1 MIHVLT
7 FATHA
12 EGNFNN
18 MINNN
23 YGMKIK
29 VLGWG
34 KKWTG
39 FRMKNEYIY
48 NYIEK
53 LNDDDIV
60 IVLDGFDVHINGYLE
75 DALKIFKKNNYKV
88 LFSLN
93 SKYNLFIDYSMNK
106 IHNKNKNKYIAN
118 AGLYMGYIKYLKVF
132 LNKSLN
138 FKCNDDQRNIN
149 MLRNQYNFISI
160 DKNNEIFFNANNLSN
175 IKKSNAIF
183 IQTPGLITFNRQK
196 RVIFEYSQ
204 FFLEEISILLIIIFC
219 LIIFNK
225 NLNKKIKLILLL
237 SLITILII
245 IFNKMDKS
253 CI

>member
-23 YGMKIK
+23 YGIKIK

-39 FRMKNEYIY
+39 FKMKYIY
-48 NYIEK
+48 VYDYIK
-53 LNDDDIV
+53 NLKDNDI
-60 IVLDGFDVHINGYLE
+60 IIFLDGFDVYINGYLD

-118 AGLYMGYIKYLKVF
+118 VGLYMGYIKYLKVF
-132 LNKSLN
+132 LNESLN
-138 FKCNDDQRNIN
+138 FKCNDDQRNMNI
-149 MLRNQYNFISI
+149 LRNKYNFINI
-160 DKNNEIFFNANNLSN
+160 DINNEIFEN
-175 IKKSNAIF
+175 IQYKNELKKTDSIF
-183 IQTPGLITFNRQK
+183 VQQPGTISKNRLK
-196 RVIFEYSQ
+196 RSIYEYSQ
-204 FFLEEISILLIIIFC
+204 FFLKEIIFLITFLIFFLLIKKSKLKIIILII
-219 LIIFNK
+219 LIIFYFFY
-225 NLNKKIKLILLL
+225 KII
-237 SLITILII
+237 
-245 IFNKMDKS
+245 DKS
-253 CI
+253 CL